1 MPMRGTLRNSAASTI
16 PLQGPSNLPMNAST
30 ALAMTSGD
38 GSSAAKHDIDD
49 VRLAAGGDVAAFE
62 RLYRR
67 HVDRVHSLVSR
78 MLDPDMA
85 DEVTQDVFV
94 RVWGKLGTFRGESTF
109 GTWLH
114 RVTVNLVLGR
124 RKKLGIR
131 RERYHPNAEAVLDRT
146 SAAETRT
153 AMGAEFEAGMR
164 RLPPR
169 ARDVFVLHDVEGF
182 KHREIAELLG
192 VTAGT
197 TKAQLHRARM
207 LMREY
212 LSR

>member
-1 MPMRGTLRNSAASTI
+1 
-16 PLQGPSNLPMNAST
+16 MNASI
-30 ALAMTSGD
+30 ALVMTPGD
-38 GSSAAKHDIDD
+38 GGSAAHQDLEN

-67 HVDRVHSLVSR
+67 HVARVHSLVSR
-78 MLDPDMA
+78 MLNPEMA

-94 RVWGKLGTFRGESTF
+94 RVWGKLGQFRGDSAF

-131 RERYHPNAEAVLDRT
+131 RERYHPNADMVLERT
-146 SAAETRT
+146 SGAEPRAAL
-153 AMGAEFEAGMR
+153 GAEFEAGMR
-164 RLPPR
+164 RLPDR
-169 ARDVFVLHDVEGF
+169 ARQVFVLHDVEGY
-182 KHREIAELLG
+182 KHREIAEMLG

>member
-1 MPMRGTLRNSAASTI
+1 
-16 PLQGPSNLPMNAST
+16 MNASI
-30 ALAMTSGD
+30 ALAMTPG
-38 GSSAAKHDIDD
+38 GESAARGDLDD
-49 VRLAAGGDVAAFE
+49 VRRAAGGDVAAFE

-67 HVDRVHSLVSR
+67 HVRHVHSLVTR
-78 MLDPDMA
+78 MLDPELA

-94 RVWGKLGTFRGESTF
+94 RVWAKLGTFRGDSAF
-109 GTWLH
+109 STWLH

-131 RERYHPNAEAVLDRT
+131 RERQHPNAEAVIDRA
-146 SAAETRT
+146 SGGDPRP

-164 RLPPR
+164 RLPER
-169 ARDVFVLHDVEGF
+169 AREVFVLHDVEGY
-182 KHREIAELLG
+182 KHREIADMLG
-192 VTAGT
+192 VTTGT

-212 LSR
+212 LTP